1 MTSERTIQE
10 RGSGPRHELLAQLSL
25 AMIIAA
31 IAASPARAQ
40 SDARPGTRSSAS
52 ISCAPLA
59 SSRGP
64 TFVWGNEAGTLRP
77 RRLRLWAD
85 GSLDDTHA
93 RTRGRAE
100 IADSVRALATEARR
114 SAFWTTVSPPITH
127 PTHNPDLAREY
138 VAVAL
143 TCGHRRSLYPV
154 DAEPPAFSAL
164 LRRLNAIA
172 RLAEAR

>member
-1 MTSERTIQE
+1 MMSQRTIHE
-10 RGSGPRHELLAQLSL
+10 RGSGPRRELLAQLSL
-25 AMIIAA
+25 AMIIAV
-31 IAASPARAQ
+31 IAACPARAQ
-40 SDARPGTRSSAS
+40 SSARPDRRSSRS
-52 ISCAPLA
+52 ISCAPIP
-59 SSRGP
+59 SSEGP

-85 GSLDDTHA
+85 GSLEDA
-93 RTRGRAE
+93 GVRTRRRAE

-138 VAVAL
+138 IAVAL

-154 DAEPPAFSAL
+154 DAEPATFSAL
-164 LRRLNAIA
+164 VRRLNAIA
-172 RLAEAR
+172 RLAEAG